1 MTTTTITTTLHLMH
15 ALRWQGGTVHQVASA
30 TGLKVDTI
38 LNLKDTKI
46 TDLYELEMYNN
57 GVEWMQGGGGESNI
71 PKVEKGNVFFWL
83 GVLAWQENK
92 K

>member
-1 MTTTTITTTLHLMH
+1 MTTTTLHLMH
-15 ALRWQGGTVHQVASA
+15 SLGWQGGTVYQVASA
-30 TGLKVDTI
+30 TGLKVETV

-46 TDLYELEMYNN
+46 TDLYQLEMFNS

-71 PKVEKGNVFFWL
+71 PKDKRGYPLFWL
-83 GVLAWQENK
+83 GVLSWQENK